1 MVGES
6 LPVRTYGDLMQAVN
20 SQQSVVD
27 LAAALDTKWVVAN
40 FVVFQIAWFT
50 CIGSVARNLSSLGLA
65 VIAIAV
71 GIHLISVR
79 NRANALSL
87 AAASLALGIIIE
99 LILVNT
105 QATKFDGDAL
115 AIGSAP
121 LWMIAMWALFS
132 TTLNVSMRWLRG
144 KYVLATVLGAVAGP
158 LSYFAGSKM
167 GALSLPL
174 DYSLLI
180 IGVCWAAAMPVLLLS
195 AKKWDAMA

>member
-1 MVGES
+1 M
-6 LPVRTYGDLMQAVN
+6 MQAAHTEEMIV
-20 SQQSVVD
+20 SPPAK
-27 LAAALDTKWVVAN
+27 LETKWVVAN

-50 CIGSVARNLSSLGLA
+50 CVGSVARNLSLLGLA

-79 NRANALSL
+79 HRTNAMLL
-87 AAASLALGIIIE
+87 AAASLLMGLIIE
-99 LILVNT
+99 SILAMTHAT
-105 QATKFDGDAL
+105 QFDRSAL

-144 KYVLATVLGAVAGP
+144 KYVLSIVLGAVAGP
-158 LSYFAGSKM
+158 LSYLAGSKM

-174 DYSLLI
+174 DYSLII
-180 IGVCWAAAMPVLLLS
+180 IGACWAAAMPVLLLS

>member
-1 MVGES
+1 
-6 LPVRTYGDLMQAVN
+6 MQVVN

-27 LAAALDTKWVVAN
+27 VPAALDTKWVVAN
-40 FVVFQIAWFT
+40 FVVFQITWFT
-50 CIGSVARNLSSLGLA
+50 CVGSVARNLSSLGLA

-79 NRANALSL
+79 HRTNAMLL
-87 AAASLALGIIIE
+87 AAASLLIGIIIE
-99 LILVNT
+99 SILAMAHAT
-105 QATKFDGDAL
+105 QFDRSAL

-144 KYVLATVLGAVAGP
+144 RYVLATVLGAVAGP
-158 LSYFAGSKM
+158 LSYLAGSKM

-180 IGVCWAAAMPVLLLS
+180 IGTCWAAAMPLLLLS

>member
-1 MVGES
+1 
-6 LPVRTYGDLMQAVN
+6 MQAVN

-27 LAAALDTKWVVAN
+27 VPVGLDTKWVVAN

-87 AAASLALGIIIE
+87 AAANLLIGIIIE
-99 LILVNT
+99 SILAMTHAT
-105 QATKFDGDAL
+105 QFDHSAL

-144 KYVLATVLGAVAGP
+144 RYVLATVLGAVAGP
-158 LSYFAGSKM
+158 LSYLAGSKM

-180 IGVCWAAAMPVLLLS
+180 IGTCWAAAMPLLLLS